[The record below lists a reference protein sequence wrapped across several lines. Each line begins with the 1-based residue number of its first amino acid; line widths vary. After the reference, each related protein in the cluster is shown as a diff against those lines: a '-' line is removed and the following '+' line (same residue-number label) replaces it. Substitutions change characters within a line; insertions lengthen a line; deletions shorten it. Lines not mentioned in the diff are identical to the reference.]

1 MYVKIFSSNV
11 HMNNFDREGA
21 ELTTFA
27 SCPHEEILLVK
38 QINWMQWIFLVRYR
52 VYR

>member
-11 HMNNFDREGA
+11 HMNNLDREGA
-21 ELTTFA
+21 DLTTFA

-38 QINWMQWIFLVRYR
+38 QINRMQ
-52 VYR
+52 